1 MDVCED
7 PAGDF
12 TARLEDV
19 YRDLHAHPELSF
31 QERRTA
37 GIVAERLGRMGFEV
51 EDGIGGTGVVGVL
64 ARSEQPVVLLRA
76 DMDGLPVAEATG
88 LPYASSARG
97 LDPEGLEVPVMHA
110 CGHDMHVTCLLGAAS
125 RLAGD
130 PSWDGTLIVLF
141 QPAEEVA
148 RGAAA
153 MVADGLYTKV
163 PRPDVVLG
171 QHVAPIPAGFIG
183 LRSGPAFATTDSLR
197 VTLTGAGGHGSRPEA
212 TVDPVV
218 MAAST
223 VMRLQTVVSREVA
236 GTDTAVLTVG
246 ALRAGTKA
254 NIIPDTAELL
264 LNVRTYDPRVR
275 TQLLDSITRIVT
287 AEADA
292 SRAPV
297 PPRIETIESAP
308 AVVNDPDAVERTR
321 AALESVVGLGR
332 VVDPGPVTGSEDV
345 GVLAD
350 AAPAPC
356 VFWLLGGADP
366 AAFAGAGDITG
377 IRAAMATIPSN
388 HSPSYAP
395 VISPT
400 IDLGVASLVAAARAW
415 LTTD

>member
-1 MDVCED
+1 MDLPDD
-7 PAGDF
+7 PAADL

-31 QERRTA
+31 QEHRTA
-37 GIVAERLGRMGFEV
+37 GIVAAWLGDLGFEV
-51 EDGIGGTGVVGVL
+51 QDGIGGTGVVGVM
-64 ARSEQPVVLLRA
+64 ARSAQPVVLLRA
-76 DMDGLPVAEATG
+76 DMDALPVAEATG

-97 LDPEGLEVPVMHA
+97 LDPEGHEVPVMHA

-125 RLAGD
+125 RLAED
-130 PSWDGTLIVLF
+130 PSWAGTLIVLF

-148 RGAAA
+148 AGAAA
-153 MVADGLYTKV
+153 MVADGLYAKV

-254 NIIPDTAELL
+254 NIIPDAAELL
-264 LNVRTYDPRVR
+264 LNVRTYDPQVR
-275 TQLLDSITRIVT
+275 TRVLDSIARIVA

-308 AVVNDPDAVERTR
+308 AVVNDPDAVARTW
-321 AALESVVGLGR
+321 ASLESVVGPGR

-345 GVLAD
+345 GILAN

-366 AAFAGAGDITG
+366 AAFAGASDIEG
-377 IRAAMATIPSN
+377 IRTAMAALPSN
-388 HSPSYAP
+388 HSPAYAP
-395 VISPT
+395 VVSPT
-400 IDLGVASLVAAARAW
+400 IGLGVASLVAAAREW
-415 LTTD
+415 LTTT

>member
-148 RGAAA
+148 RG
-153 MVADGLYTKV
+153 
-163 PRPDVVLG
+163 
-171 QHVAPIPAGFIG
+171 
-183 LRSGPAFATTDSLR
+183 
-197 VTLTGAGGHGSRPEA
+197 
-212 TVDPVV
+212 
-218 MAAST
+218 
-223 VMRLQTVVSREVA
+223 
-236 GTDTAVLTVG
+236 
-246 ALRAGTKA
+246 
-254 NIIPDTAELL
+254 
-264 LNVRTYDPRVR
+264 
-275 TQLLDSITRIVT
+275 
-287 AEADA
+287 
-292 SRAPV
+292 
-297 PPRIETIESAP
+297 
-308 AVVNDPDAVERTR
+308 
-321 AALESVVGLGR
+321 
-332 VVDPGPVTGSEDV
+332 
-345 GVLAD
+345 
-350 AAPAPC
+350 
-356 VFWLLGGADP
+356 
-366 AAFAGAGDITG
+366 
-377 IRAAMATIPSN
+377 
-388 HSPSYAP
+388 
-395 VISPT
+395 
-400 IDLGVASLVAAARAW
+400 
-415 LTTD
+415 